1 VSTATSARRIALRL
15 AQALL
20 LLAGAAAVGL
30 GVLWLALPDPRG
42 LATRNPATTA
52 LIEQRRA
59 EAFRAKRPYRPQQV
73 WVPLE
78 RISPRLVEAVVAAED
93 ATFREHGGFDWSELR
108 QAALHDLRRG
118 RFARGASTITQQLA
132 KNLYLGTEKSLL
144 RKVKEALLTVKLE
157 RALDKR
163 RILTLYLNVAEW
175 GDGTFGAEAGAR
187 RHLRTS
193 AAGLGPAEA
202 VLLAS
207 MLPAP
212 RRVDLGQPSAW
223 LRARSTH
230 LLERLHAEHQLADEE
245 YRSASGDLAR
255 LLGGPAPVDEEAETP
270 EEEPVAGHAPAPAPA
285 PPGPPP
291 SEAPGSP
298 TTGQPEAPA
307 PAPADDPRAPVEGG
321 AAVAPSGPPAPQGA
335 GTGGQ
340 SDGTPPAQ
348 APPPQE

>member
-1 VSTATSARRIALRL
+1 VSAATSARRIAHRL

-20 LLAGAAAVGL
+20 LLAAAAAAGL
-30 GVLWLALPDPRG
+30 GVLWITLPDPRG
-42 LATRNPATTA
+42 LASRNPATTA

-59 EAFRAKRPYRPQQV
+59 EALRARRPYRPQQV
-73 WVPLE
+73 WIPLE
-78 RISPRLVEAVVAAED
+78 RISPRLVEAVVASED
-93 ATFREHGGFDWSELR
+93 ARFREHGGFDWSALR
-108 QAALHDLRRG
+108 EAALHDLRRG

-157 RALDKR
+157 RSLDKR

-175 GDGTFGAEAGAR
+175 GDGTFGVEAGAR
-187 RHLRTS
+187 RHLGTS
-193 AAGLGPAEA
+193 AAGLDPAEA

-230 LLERLHAEHQLADEE
+230 LLERLHAEHQLGDEA
-245 YRSASGDLAR
+245 YRSASSTLAR
-255 LLGGPAPVDEEAETP
+255 LLGGPAPVDEEAEPP
-270 EEEPVAGHAPAPAPA
+270 EEEPVAGPAPAPA

-291 SEAPGSP
+291 SEAPVSL
-298 TTGQPEAPA
+298 TQGQPEAPA
-307 PAPADDPRAPVEGG
+307 PAPADDARSPVEGG
-321 AAVAPSGPPAPQGA
+321 AAVSPSGPPAPQGA

-348 APPPQE
+348 APPRPPQE